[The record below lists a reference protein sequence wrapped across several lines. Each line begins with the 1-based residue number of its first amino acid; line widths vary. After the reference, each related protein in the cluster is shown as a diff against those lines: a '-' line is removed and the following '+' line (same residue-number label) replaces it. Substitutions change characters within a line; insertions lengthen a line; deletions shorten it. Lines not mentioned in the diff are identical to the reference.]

1 MELRRKQSTY
11 LKRLQQQKEGQD
23 EVDLEFNVNGK
34 MSRLDEEDELG
45 GMGFD
50 EHQTIKL
57 KEGQHVSAEREREI
71 QQVLGSVNDLA
82 QIMKDL
88 SALVIDQVPSLV
100 IKRLMNYITG

>member
-1 MELRRKQSTY
+1 
-11 LKRLQQQKEGQD
+11 
-23 EVDLEFNVNGK
+23 

-71 QQVLGSVNDLA
+71 QQVMEVVTRPYLRSCVLHIFDGD
-82 QIMKDL
+82 
-88 SALVIDQVPSLV
+88 
-100 IKRLMNYITG
+100 